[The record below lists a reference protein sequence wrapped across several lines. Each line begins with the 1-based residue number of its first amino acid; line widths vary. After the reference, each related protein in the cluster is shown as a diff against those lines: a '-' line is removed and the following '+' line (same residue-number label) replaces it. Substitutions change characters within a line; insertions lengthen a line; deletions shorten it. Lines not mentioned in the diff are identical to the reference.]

1 MGLQLSPDVLALNP
15 ELAKVAKGGRVAGSP
30 RIAKADMAPDPYKSK
45 LERFFA
51 IELADIVFMP
61 GEWKYEPITLH
72 VAGGLYTPDFFGPL
86 ANGRGLAAVEV
97 KGWGKSIDRSKLKF
111 RAAVE
116 QHKWLSFCWLQ
127 RDRAGEWAETWYM
140 RERA

>member
-1 MGLQLSPDVLALNP
+1 MSLRLPAHILELNADVLAGVKTGR
-15 ELAKVAKGGRVAGSP
+15 LAGAP

-51 IELADIVFMP
+51 IELADLVFVP

-127 RDRAGEWAETWYM
+127 RDRAGEWAEAWYM
-140 RERA
+140 REEK